1 MNPIQV
7 INFVEELEAEV
18 NNGGFHQYF
27 NNSSGDNT
35 AEAIEAL
42 EIIGASAA
50 ANLLRQAAAMFPGNI
65 PPKDRAQRLEILMDK
80 FPDTDEFDDLDN
92 EFYAYP
98 DDLAGLM
105 SAYKLRFADSF
116 TE

>member
-1 MNPIQV
+1 
-7 INFVEELEAEV
+7 
-18 NNGGFHQYF
+18 
-27 NNSSGDNT
+27 
-35 AEAIEAL
+35 
-42 EIIGASAA
+42 
-50 ANLLRQAAAMFPGNI
+50 
-65 PPKDRAQRLEILMDK
+65 MDK

-105 SAYKLRFADSF
+105 NAYKFRFADSF